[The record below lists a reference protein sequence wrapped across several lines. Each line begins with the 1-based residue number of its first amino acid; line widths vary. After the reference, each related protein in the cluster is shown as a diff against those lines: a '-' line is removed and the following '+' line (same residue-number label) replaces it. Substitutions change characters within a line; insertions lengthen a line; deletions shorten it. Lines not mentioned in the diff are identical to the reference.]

1 MILGISLLV
10 IISVLCVTIFS
21 DNSINAESDY
31 KAPIWV
37 NLIGDWWLN
46 ETITDWEFFEFI
58 VFLTE
63 EEIIKG
69 SQNET
74 VEIRIL
80 NSDSILNSS
89 RGEFTIHYMNIEDYG
104 EGPYPGRISPPEPR
118 GKDIEPEK
126 IEVWLRQN
134 QYFEK
139 QITYLNEHMKLSN
152 DIKIGLGECQE
163 KKAFYNENTKMI
175 VICYEL
181 IFDIYDKLK
190 EEFKSKGF
198 TEKEISKI
206 TLDVI
211 DFIFYHQISHAIIET
226 ISNDKNIKIL
236 NHDEYFV
243 DALSNHIK
251 SLIQKDKKQ
260 YSVENIAL
268 WFKIMQ
274 ETENLR
280 TSHMWDI
287 HLLNLERLSKIACQ
301 DSAFNSDTT
310 INYIQKGILTEQDII
325 ECKSELVEQRQKL
338 EKISNQILK

>member
-1 MILGISLLV
+1 MSLTVFSNELV
-10 IISVLCVTIFS
+10 
-21 DNSINAESDY
+21 NAEPSN
-31 KAPIWV
+31 KIPSWTKI
-37 NLIGDWWLN
+37 LGDWWLEERISN
-46 ETITDWEFFEFI
+46 IEFI
-58 VFLTE
+58 QSLTFLTNSG
-63 EEIIKG
+63 IIKIIE
-69 SQNET
+69 NESKE
-74 VEIRIL
+74 VDIF
-80 NSDSILNSS
+80 NSIS
-89 RGEFTIHYMNIEDYG
+89 IEDSKIGKFSIFYMSIENYG
-104 EGPYPGRISPPEPR
+104 DEPYPGRISSLEPYS
-118 GKDIEPEK
+118 KNIEPEK

-139 QITYLNEHMKLSN
+139 QIFYLNEQIKLPK
-152 DIKIGLGECQE
+152 DTIVGLGECQE
-163 KKAFYNENTKMI
+163 KKAYYNKNTKMI
-175 VICYEL
+175 VICYE
-181 IFDIYDKLK
+181 IISDIYQKLT
-190 EEFKSKGF
+190 EEYKSKGF
-198 TEKEISKI
+198 TEKHISKI

-251 SLIQKDKKQ
+251 SLIQKDRKQ

-280 TSHMWDI
+280 ISHMWDI